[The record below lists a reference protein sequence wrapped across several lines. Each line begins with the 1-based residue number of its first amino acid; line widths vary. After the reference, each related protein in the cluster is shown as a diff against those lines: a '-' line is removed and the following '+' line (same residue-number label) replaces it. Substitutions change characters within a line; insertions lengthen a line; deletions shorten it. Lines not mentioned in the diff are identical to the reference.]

1 MFKNVFAWIVACVL
15 FALAS
20 ASHAFPDRPITIQVP
35 FSPGTTTDVNA
46 REFAQ
51 VLGAIVKQ
59 PVIIENKVGAEG
71 QIGAMAVLKAAADG
85 HTVLFTSNSLTV
97 LDPLMK
103 KGQPYDALKDFA
115 PVCAFAS
122 TSNVMNVTGS
132 SEFKT
137 VADVVAAA
145 KAQPGK
151 LTFGYASAVQR
162 LAGEL
167 FQQAAGIKLTG
178 VPYKSSLTALTE
190 VAGGQVDLIFIDHVS
205 AMPLYA
211 NGMVRPLA
219 VAGAQRYKT
228 MPDVPAASEAGVPG
242 YDIHPWF
249 GFYASAKTPPAVLAQ
264 MREAFGRAIKSPAT
278 ASNMEKRDLQVLA
291 LCGDGQAR
299 HWADDVALTRRVLTK
314 AGIEPQ

>member
-1 MFKNVFAWIVACVL
+1 MFKKASAWAAACVL
-15 FALAS
+15 LAAAS
-20 ASHAFPDRPITIQVP
+20 ASQAFPDKVITIQVP

-51 VLGAIVKQ
+51 VLSGIFKQ
-59 PVIIENKVGAEG
+59 PVVVDNKVGAEG
-71 QIGAMAVLKAAADG
+71 QIGAMSVLNAAADG
-85 HTVLFTSNSLTV
+85 HTVMFTSNSLTV

-132 SEFKT
+132 SQFKT

-151 LTFGYASAVQR
+151 ITFGYASAVQR

-178 VPYKSSLTALTE
+178 VPYRSSLTALTE

-205 AMPLYA
+205 ALSYYQS
-211 NGMVRPLA
+211 GKVRPLA
-219 VAGAQRYKT
+219 VAGTQRYKAI
-228 MPDVPAASEAGVPG
+228 PDVPPASEVGVPG
-242 YDIHPWF
+242 YNIHPWF
-249 GFYASAKTPPAVLAQ
+249 GFYASAKTPPAILAQ
-264 MREAFGRAIKSPAT
+264 MREAFGRAVSSPAT
-278 ASNMEKRDLQVLA
+278 AANMEKRDLQVLP
-291 LCGDGQAR
+291 LCGDAQAK
-299 HWADDVALTRRVLTK
+299 HLMEDVALTRKVLTK